1 MHYPSQ
7 LTSLESRNQAYRES
21 LENPEEFWANV
32 ANDFTWK
39 RKWDRVLDWNFEAP
53 NVRWFDGAQL
63 NIAENCLDRHLPERG
78 DEIALIWESNSPN
91 EESKKYTYTELHEAV
106 CVFAEALRKGD
117 IKKGDRVCIYMG
129 MVPELAIAVL
139 ACARVGAIHSVIFGG
154 FSAHSVA
161 DRVNDAQASAILP
174 AMGLIVGQKTFN

>member
-39 RKWDRVLDWNFEAP
+39 RKWDRVLDWNFEEP

-63 NIAENCLDRHLPERG
+63 NITENCLDRHLPERG

-106 CVFAEALRKGD
+106 CVFAEVLRKGD

-139 ACARVGAIHSVIFGG
+139 ACARVGAII
-154 FSAHSVA
+154 
-161 DRVNDAQASAILP
+161 P
-174 AMGLIVGQKTFN
+174 